1 MFGKWRSGIYN
12 LIDTRMEQEIAC
24 QSRSGAVTLRAES
37 IPFSDFPGQSR
48 LFIDYQTDPLS
59 LKKYYP
65 QAIASQDDIAS
76 LVPGV
81 LANHK
86 ADRNVLA
93 DALAEINIKFGAGHK
108 TLKNIESLR
117 SPDTVAV
124 VTGQQAGLF
133 SGPLYTIYKAMSAIR
148 QVERLREQGV
158 NAVPVFW
165 VATEDHD
172 FEEVSKTYVIDR
184 QGELYESKTEPSH
197 CYEDLP
203 VGYVKLDSSIKE
215 GIADLIAALSP
226 TEFTAEVRHLIEDS
240 WRPDDYFGDA
250 FGKLLTHLLGDYGL
264 IILCPLHPK
273 LKRLAAPIYVEAI
286 RSSAEIVDALRKRS
300 DELVE
305 SGYAAQVLVGEDYF
319 PLFWQAENDTRNA
332 LKRTDAGTF
341 RKKDGS
347 REFTLEELAQI
358 AESEPERFSPSVV
371 LRSVAQDYILP
382 TVCYFGGAAE
392 IAYFAQSGEVYRI
405 LDRTPTLILHRQSF
419 TFVESKH
426 AKTLSKYGL
435 QLARLFEGF
444 EELLPGIVE
453 KYLNSDSA
461 RVFAEVEEAINT
473 QLNRLDQDLSQID
486 TTLAENLAKRRRKI
500 IYHIGALRNKFY
512 NVQVRKDAVI
522 RQQIEGLF
530 TALLPHKHLQERALN
545 ITYFLDRFGLNFIDW
560 IYNAVDL
567 DDRAHRV
574 IRL

>member
-392 IAYFAQSGEVYRI
+392 IAYFAQSGEVYRL

-435 QLARLFEGF
+435 KLAKLFEGF

-453 KYLNSDSA
+453 EYLNSDSA

>member
-1 MFGKWRSGIYN
+1 
-12 LIDTRMEQEIAC
+12 MEQEIAC

-567 DDRAHRV
+567 DDRANRV

>member
-1 MFGKWRSGIYN
+1 
-12 LIDTRMEQEIAC
+12 MEQEIAC

>member
-1 MFGKWRSGIYN
+1 
-12 LIDTRMEQEIAC
+12 MEQEIAC

-530 TALLPHKHLQERALN
+530 TALLPHKHLQ
-545 ITYFLDRFGLNFIDW
+545 
-560 IYNAVDL
+560 
-567 DDRAHRV
+567 
-574 IRL
+574 

>member
-392 IAYFAQSGEVYRI
+392 IAYFAQSGEVYRL

>member
-1 MFGKWRSGIYN
+1 
-12 LIDTRMEQEIAC
+12 MEQEIAC

-405 LDRTPTLILHRQSF
+405 LDRTLTLILHRQSF

>member
-286 RSSAEIVDALRKRS
+286 RRSAEIVDALRKRS

-392 IAYFAQSGEVYRI
+392 IAYFAQSGEVYRL

-435 QLARLFEGF
+435 KLAKLFEGF

-453 KYLNSDSA
+453 EYLNSDSA

-567 DDRAHRV
+567 DDRGHRV